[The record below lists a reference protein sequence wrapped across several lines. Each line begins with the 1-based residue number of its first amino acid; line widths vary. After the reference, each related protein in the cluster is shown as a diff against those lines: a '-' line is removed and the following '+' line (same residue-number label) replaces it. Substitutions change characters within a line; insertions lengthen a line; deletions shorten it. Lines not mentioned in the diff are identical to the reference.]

1 MRKAWL
7 ALAMAAVLV
16 TVSGAVVQAAD
27 ADWRFEVTPYVWVT
41 DVDGTV
47 TLHDH
52 VEAKRSA
59 YLEKNLEDDA
69 EDDSDLSVS
78 VLGLIRYRRVVGLA
92 QLDVLPLNES
102 RYHAEAIDDTITN
115 VRMHSQIGTAAIG
128 WQFQGAWA
136 SVDVLAGFR
145 YLRLDVEMD
154 NSDGRTWDDT
164 ATLTDPLLAVR
175 PSIQLF
181 GPVRFNPNMAIG
193 GAGGNHSGGGSK
205 LTYELQPEIQIDFGK
220 NVSAQLGYR
229 YTYYECRDGLE
240 YDGSFEGFLAGLGIK
255 F

>member
-27 ADWRFEVTPYVWVT
+27 KDWRFEFAPYVWLA
-41 DVDGTV
+41 DVDGSV
-47 TLHDH
+47 TLHDQL
-52 VEAKRSA
+52 VNDRSA
-59 YLEKNLEDDA
+59 ELSKDLEDDA
-69 EDDSDLSVS
+69 DGSSDLAVS
-78 VLGLIRYRRVVGLA
+78 VLGIIRYRRLVGLA
-92 QLDVLPLNES
+92 QLDVLPIYES
-102 RYHAEAIDDTITN
+102 HYDTGASGNTISD
-115 VRMHSQIGTAAIG
+115 VRLHSQIGTAAVG
-128 WQFQGAWA
+128 LQFQGAWA
-136 SVDVLAGFR
+136 GLDVLVGVR
-145 YLRLDVEMD
+145 YLRLKAEMENGDVQSWRD
-154 NSDGRTWDDT
+154 SQ
-164 ATLTDPLLAVR
+164 TLTDPLIALR

-193 GAGGNHSGGGSK
+193 GSGGNHSGGGSK

-220 NVSAQLGYR
+220 KVSAQLGYR
-229 YTYYECRDGLE
+229 YTYYESRKGLE